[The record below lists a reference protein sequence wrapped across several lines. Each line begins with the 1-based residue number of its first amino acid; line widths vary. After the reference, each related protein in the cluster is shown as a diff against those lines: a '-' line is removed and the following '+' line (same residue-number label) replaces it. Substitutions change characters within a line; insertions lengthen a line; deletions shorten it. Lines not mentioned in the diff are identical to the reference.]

1 MQRTKTN
8 FTEEAFLLST
18 FREFTKCWKSSKR
31 SRLSIESS
39 VNGEAFV
46 NFSVF
51 LGNPS
56 ETHFNPDAWRRNPSP
71 KENKRKKSSKKIQRD
86 NERAAKFQE
95 KKRQEQAAA
104 SSAASG
110 DPPPS
115 TSSQAETSVKA
126 ASINFSF
133 ASPAAEDL
141 TNDAMEG
148 ILSPQPSP
156 ENLRHQLEGSPPLN
170 LSDNEEIARDNPTGP
185 YFSFEN
191 TTISEE
197 NQETA
202 SEETESPGL
211 DFLSF
216 KLSQSGLWVRRTT
229 VTIPS
234 LIRENHAG
242 ASSEN
247 VTTPEEARQEN
258 QESAA
263 HFTQEELAQ
272 LEYSRLLKEI
282 LAIVRSTNAVRS

>member
-1 MQRTKTN
+1 MN
-8 FTEEAFLLST
+8 YFLTPSVM
-18 FREFTKCWKSSKR
+18 S
-31 SRLSIESS
+31 ESS
-39 VNGEAFV
+39 
-46 NFSVF
+46 
-51 LGNPS
+51 
-56 ETHFNPDAWRRNPSP
+56 

-86 NERAAKFQE
+86 NERAAKFHE

-263 HFTQEELAQ
+263 HFTQEELA
-272 LEYSRLLKEI
+272 LLTRVLGKGLTRI
-282 LAIVRSTNAVRS
+282 LVTQSDINMRS

>member
-46 NFSVF
+46 KFSVF

-56 ETHFNPDAWRRNPSP
+56 ETQLNPDAQNPSP

-141 TNDAMEG
+141 TNDTMEG
-148 ILSPQPSP
+148 IFSPQPSP
-156 ENLRHQLEGSPPLN
+156 ENLRHQLEDPPSLN

-185 YFSFEN
+185 SFSF
-191 TTISEE
+191 
-197 NQETA
+197 A
-202 SEETESPGL
+202 L
-211 DFLSF
+211 C
-216 KLSQSGLWVRRTT
+216 
-229 VTIPS
+229 
-234 LIRENHAG
+234 
-242 ASSEN
+242 
-247 VTTPEEARQEN
+247 
-258 QESAA
+258 
-263 HFTQEELAQ
+263 
-272 LEYSRLLKEI
+272 
-282 LAIVRSTNAVRS
+282 

>member
-56 ETHFNPDAWRRNPSP
+56 ETHFNPDAWRRNPP
-71 KENKRKKSSKKIQRD
+71 AKENKRKKSSKKIQRD

-126 ASINFSF
+126 APINFSF

-141 TNDAMEG
+141 TNDDMEG
-148 ILSPQPSP
+148 ISSPQPSP
-156 ENLRHQLEGSPPLN
+156 ENLRHQLEDPPSLN
-170 LSDNEEIARDNPTGP
+170 LSHNEEIARDNPTEP
-185 YFSFEN
+185 SFSFEN
-191 TTISEE
+191 ITILEE

-216 KLSQSGLWVRRTT
+216 KLSQSGLWVRRTK
-229 VTIPS
+229 VTIQSPTQ
-234 LIRENHAG
+234 IQ
-242 ASSEN
+242 
-247 VTTPEEARQEN
+247 PCK
-258 QESAA
+258 
-263 HFTQEELAQ
+263 QEEIILNMPATELFSILRGVQADLRQTRNTLQ
-272 LEYSRLLKEI
+272 LTRAEVHRFPFS
-282 LAIVRSTNAVRS
+282 

>member
-18 FREFTKCWKSSKR
+18 FHEFMKCWKSSKR

-56 ETHFNPDAWRRNPSP
+56 ETHFNPDARNPSP

-104 SSAASG
+104 LSAASG

-126 ASINFSF
+126 APINFSF

-156 ENLRHQLEGSPPLN
+156 ENLRHQLEDSPPLN
-170 LSDNEEIARDNPTGP
+170 LSVNEEIARDNPTGP
-185 YFSFEN
+185 SFSFEN

-216 KLSQSGLWVRRTT
+216 NLSQSGLWVRRTT

-234 LIRENHAG
+234 LNRENHAG

-247 VTTPEEARQEN
+247 VTTPEEARQE
-258 QESAA
+258 EA
-263 HFTQEELAQ
+263 HLTQEIAR
-272 LEYSRLLKEI
+272 LEYRMKLLEI
-282 LAIVRSTNAVRS
+282 LEAMRS

>member
-56 ETHFNPDAWRRNPSP
+56 DTHFNPDAWRRNPPP
-71 KENKRKKSSKKIQRD
+71 KVNKRKKSSKKIQRD

-133 ASPAAEDL
+133 ASPAAEDREDL
-141 TNDAMEG
+141 TNDTMEG
-148 ILSPQPSP
+148 IISPQPSP
-156 ENLRHQLEGSPPLN
+156 ENLRHQLEDSPPLN
-170 LSDNEEIARDNPTGP
+170 LSDNEEIARDNLTGP
-185 YFSFEN
+185 SFSFEN

-216 KLSQSGLWVRRTT
+216 NLSQSGLWVRRTT
-229 VTIPS
+229 FTIPS
-234 LIRENHAG
+234 LNRENHAG

-247 VTTPEEARQEN
+247 VITLEEALQE
-258 QESAA
+258 EA
-263 HFTQEELAQ
+263 HLTQEIARV
-272 LEYSRLLKEI
+272 EYRMKLLEI
-282 LAIVRSTNAVRS
+282 LEACGGMRS